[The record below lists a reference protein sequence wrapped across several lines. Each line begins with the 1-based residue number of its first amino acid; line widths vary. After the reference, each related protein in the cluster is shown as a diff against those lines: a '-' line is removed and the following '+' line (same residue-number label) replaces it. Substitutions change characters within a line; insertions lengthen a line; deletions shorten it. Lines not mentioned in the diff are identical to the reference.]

1 MLKILNLIIL
11 GCGLA
16 LVVAL
21 AGFALTWAGTITT
34 KNSKKYATLAATLL
48 AGLGMWL
55 SGHVRIS
62 AEHASYDLVVTF
74 FAMWFM
80 SLFVFWAGIAVGL
93 SKKYGHKRGHEHD
106 FGESSM
112 LSMQFMDTR
121 MHESLGVHPA
131 NFQETEILLVKQP
144 AHADVNSKTPAAQT
158 EHVIHIPVT
167 RHNG

>member
-16 LVVAL
+16 LIVAL
-21 AGFALTWAGTITT
+21 AAFALTWAGAITT
-34 KNSKKYATLAATLL
+34 KNSKKYATLAAAVL

-55 SGHVRIS
+55 TGHTRIS

-74 FAMWFM
+74 FVMWFI

-112 LSMQFMDTR
+112 LSMQFMDTH

-131 NFQETEILLVKQP
+131 NFQETEVLLVKPP
-144 AHADVNSKTPAAQT
+144 AHADANGKPPT
-158 EHVIHIPVT
+158 ESGIHISVT